1 MIKGDKI
8 LRQHTAAVLTCPYHR
23 TEIDAHLRS
32 AAAELARNPFSVDPR
47 YKAPRIPRTIA
58 LVILSAALHSP
69 HQFLLVVSEY
79 FSIDLFADKTGNL
92 KAQIVFET
100 ACRNIHPAVHP
111 GFALP

>member
-1 MIKGDKI
+1 MLKGDKL
-8 LRQHTAAVLTCPYHR
+8 LRQHTAAALTCPYHR
-23 TEIDAHLRS
+23 TEIDAHLRR
-32 AAAELARNPFSVDPR
+32 AAAELARNPFSIGSR

-58 LVILSAALHSP
+58 LVFLSTTLHSP
-69 HQFLLVVSEY
+69 HQFLLVVGEY

-100 ACRNIHPAVHP
+100 ACRNIHPAVYP